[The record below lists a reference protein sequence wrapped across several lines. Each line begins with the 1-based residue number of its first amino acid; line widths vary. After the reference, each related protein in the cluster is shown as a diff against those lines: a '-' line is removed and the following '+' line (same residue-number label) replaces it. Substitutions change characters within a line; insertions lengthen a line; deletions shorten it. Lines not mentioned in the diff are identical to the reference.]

1 VAFEQVA
8 PIQADGFLDL
18 MGLAMRDLWT
28 SLGAKVS
35 TAGPIGWRRSHCA
48 SQRTRTPGRSG
59 TGDETPIGFL
69 GRSPAESRFAV
80 E

>member
-18 MGLAMRDLWT
+18 MGLPMRDLWT

-48 SQRTRTPGRSG
+48 S
-59 TGDETPIGFL
+59 
-69 GRSPAESRFAV
+69 
-80 E
+80 